1 MRLFLPDIGD
11 HVSLPDQHSL
21 TLGGAYTVQGP
32 DAGSVVEV
40 SLGMD
45 LVCILWDRAQV
56 RGWYEVETVFRMA
69 TVSKGGQQVE
79 DKTRRDQK
87 DRHRHRILTEA
98 EMLRFPSIQQLL
110 LRLGFM
116 ENQDQACMH
125 NPDTYDTIAFS
136 QIAGRSL
143 EEFVRRGIEAGWLAE
158 YVRER

>member
-1 MRLFLPDIGD
+1 MRLFLPDVGD
-11 HVSLPDQHSL
+11 RVRLPDQRSL

-32 DAGSVVEV
+32 DTGCVVEV

-45 LVCILWDRAQV
+45 LMCILWDRAQV

-69 TVSKGGQQVE
+69 TVSKGGQEVE
-79 DKTRRDQK
+79 DETNRAQHRRSSG
-87 DRHRHRILTEA
+87 ILTEA

-110 LRLGFM
+110 MRLGFM

-125 NPDTYDTIAFS
+125 NPETYDTIAFS
-136 QIAGRSL
+136 QIAGRSV

-158 YVRER
+158 YVRES

>member
-1 MRLFLPDIGD
+1 MRLFLPDVGD
-11 HVSLPDQHSL
+11 HVSLPGQHSL
-21 TLGGAYTVQGP
+21 TLGGAYTVYGP
-32 DAGSVVEV
+32 DAGNVVEV

-69 TVSKGGQQVE
+69 TVSKGGQKVE
-79 DKTRRDQK
+79 DEIHQDRR
-87 DRHRHRILTEA
+87 RHHGILTEA
-98 EMLRFPSIQQLL
+98 EMLRFASIQQLL
-110 LRLGFM
+110 MRLGFM

-158 YVRER
+158 YVREG